1 MNKKASQLESLR
13 TKMELCLVTSEDS
26 VRVDVLQTLLFGVSQ
41 QREITGFRRAKK
53 D

>member
-1 MNKKASQLESLR
+1 MDKKAFQLESLR

-26 VRVDVLQTLLFGVSQ
+26 VCIYMLQTLLFGLSH
-41 QREITGFRRAKK
+41 QREITGSRRAKK